1 MNFLNA
7 LADRLDTVVNRAS
20 SVLLALGGVVLVAM
34 VALACANMFMRG
46 ALGAPI
52 RGTYELMGFTGAL
65 VCAFALAPTQIKKG
79 HIALTMIAGK
89 LPRRL
94 ELAIDFVSNLACA
107 VFFALVAW
115 RTSLYAQSLI
125 EFGEL
130 SEDLHLQFSP
140 FVFAVALGCG
150 VLALTLTADLLRVV
164 APGRR
169 S

>member
-1 MNFLNA
+1 MKFLHTF
-7 LADRLDTVVNRAS
+7 ADTLDAVVHRAS
-20 SVLLALGGVVLVAM
+20 TVLLALGGAALAGM

-52 RGTYELMGFTGAL
+52 RGTYELMGFAGAL

-79 HIALTMIAGK
+79 HIALTMLAGK

-94 ELAIDFVSNLACA
+94 ELCIDFLSHLVCST
-107 VFFALVAW
+107 FFALIAW
-115 RTSLYAQSLI
+115 RTALYAQSLI

-130 SEDLHLQFSP
+130 SENLHLQFSP

-150 VLALTLTADLLRVV
+150 MLALALLSDLVRIF
-164 APGRR
+164 APKEQ